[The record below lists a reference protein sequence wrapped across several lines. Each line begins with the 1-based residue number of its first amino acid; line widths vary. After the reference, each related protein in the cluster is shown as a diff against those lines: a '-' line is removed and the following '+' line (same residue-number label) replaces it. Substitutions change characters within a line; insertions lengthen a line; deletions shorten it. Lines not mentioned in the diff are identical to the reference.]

1 MVDIYALTDYQG
13 YFESKYDSIPYI
25 SGMDKKKLEA
35 YFFNSGY
42 RIVFMGFSEITDY
55 PGTFWA
61 DKLVI
66 YTSSEDTG
74 YFYKSFIEDVIYY
87 LELSN
92 AIVIP
97 SFKYL
102 RANNNKV
109 FMELLRYNIND
120 PKLLNIKSKV
130 FGCLEEAENVC
141 STLSY
146 PVILKQSSG
155 AMSKGVGLAGDKD
168 ELIRKLKRVARTRN
182 IFREMWEYGRSI
194 KYKSYK
200 KESRH
205 RKKYILQDFIKNLTG
220 DYKVLVFSDNYY
232 VLKRGIKAGDFR
244 ASGSGIRIFER
255 NIPDGLLQFA
265 FDIFKD
271 LNIPNASLDI
281 AFNGSSFFLIE
292 FQCLYFGSYT
302 LTFSDFYWKR
312 NANVFQFIEGKSEL
326 ERVYAG
332 SIVNFI
338 KSL

>member
-13 YFESKYDSIPYI
+13 YFESKYDAVPYI
-25 SGMDKKKLEA
+25 SGMDKKKLED
-35 YFFNSGY
+35 YFFDSGY
-42 RIVFMGFSEITDY
+42 KIVFIGFSEVTDY
-55 PGTFWA
+55 PCTFWA

-97 SFKYL
+97 SYKYL

-109 FMELLRYNIND
+109 FMELLRYQINE
-120 PKLLNIKSKV
+120 PKLLNIKTNV
-130 FGCLEEAENVC
+130 FGCLEEAERVS
-141 STLSY
+141 STLNY

-155 AMSKGVGLAGDKD
+155 AMSKGVGLATDKD
-168 ELIRKLKRVARTRN
+168 DLISKLKKAARTKN
-182 IFREMWEYGRSI
+182 IFREIWEFGRSI
-194 KYKSYK
+194 KYKNYK
-200 KESRH
+200 KESRY
-205 RKKYILQDFIKNLTG
+205 RKKYILQNFIKDLTG
-220 DYKVLVFSDNYY
+220 DYKILVFSDNYY
-232 VLKRGIKAGDFR
+232 VLKRGIKEGDFR

-255 NIPDGLLQFA
+255 NIPEGLLQFA
-265 FDIFKD
+265 FDVFNV

-281 AFNGSSFFLIE
+281 AFNGTAFYLIE

-302 LTFSDFYWKR
+302 LTFSGFYWKR
-312 NANVFQFIEGKSEL
+312 NSDGFQFIEGKSEL

-338 KSL
+338 KAL